1 MNFVAPRW
9 VLFLWKHPPWPWQK
23 KLSCASSLR
32 KELQKRLQ
40 PMKHVRKPISR
51 VSGTRQALFIEAHR
65 LLKYTETG
73 TISRTNS
80 LSKQGRRDHAFVVS
94 HYYSY
99 RVPNVFPHISIF
111 FIITFLFLSTGYF

>member
-9 VLFLWKHPPWPWQK
+9 ALFLWKHQPWRWPK
-23 KLSCASSLR
+23 KLLYASSLR
-32 KELQKRLQ
+32 RELRKRQLL
-40 PMKHVRKPISR
+40 MKHEKKLISR
-51 VSGTRQALFIEAHR
+51 VSDTRQALFIEAHR
-65 LLKYTETG
+65 LLKYTQTG